1 MRRSYRAGGPLL
13 CAVSAAAILLTVPSY
28 AQESSSENSVVEFE
42 EIVVSSSRIKK
53 SGFEAPTPVTVLG
66 SDDMASRGAT
76 NVADIVNELPGF
88 TGTITPTAT
97 VLNSRGSATNVLDL
111 RGLGGNRN
119 LVLVNGRRHVP
130 TDEFGVVDINVIPTL
145 AVSRIEVVT
154 GGASAAW
161 GSDAISGV
169 IDIRYDDQ
177 LEGLKA
183 EAQYGI
189 SDEGDNENYRVSLAF
204 GADVAEGRGHMLIA
218 ADYNNSKGIPDSR
231 ARDWSA
237 EHWGIIAN
245 PADTGPNDGI
255 PANMFAQDV
264 KLFVASTNGV
274 TLPDGS
280 ALGNLEF
287 LPDGTAVNR
296 QLGDVI
302 GGVFMTGGSGSYL
315 GDPTA
320 LAIPLERK
328 NIMAAF
334 NYDLTEGLNFYFEA
348 SAGQSESEGALI
360 DSFIFGQTI
369 NSGNPF
375 LPDSVQAEMDSSG
388 TSSIS
393 LYRTNSEFGAITSVS
408 KTQNLRFVTGF
419 NGDFGNDW
427 TWDVYYQYGRVDFSN
442 LQLNNMIEGNLALA
456 ADVVTDPTT
465 GEAVCAS
472 ALSGQNP
479 NCVPINLFGAGSPSQ
494 AAIDY
499 VTGTSMSDTKLRQ
512 DVIAATV
519 NGDLFE
525 GWAGPIS
532 TAFGV
537 EYRKE
542 SLKREVDDVSEQAGF
557 LITNAQPLEGDYN
570 VKEGFGEVLVPIFNT
585 DTGQSLSFNGAVR
598 YTDYSTSGTVLTW
611 KTGLTFDPFEELR
624 LRGTISRDIRA
635 PSIGEVF
642 LKTLL
647 LFENIENPFTGT
659 SDFTKILN
667 TGNADLQEERALT
680 KTFGLVYSPNWLEG
694 LRLSVDWYDIGIS
707 DAIQSISSSAI
718 VQGCFDGDQDYCD
731 LVAFEPDNTLAS
743 VTNKLLNLGA
753 YDVRGLDFEAQYQ
766 TLLGNGATLGIKL
779 LGSYVYD
786 KNIAPDGVNKVNYAG
801 DVGAENIFGLP
812 KWKARG
818 NVAYQ
823 TDKYGLFAN
832 VRYVGA
838 GKYNVLWGP
847 EQLSDED
854 NNIAAQVY
862 VDLSASYQLRE
873 WVEVYAG
880 INNALD
886 NDPPVVPLDF
896 VSPQVTNPVHYD
908 VVGRSFYFGVRTQF

>member
-1 MRRSYRAGGPLL
+1 MVKHYLKGGAIFG
-13 CAVSAAAILLTVPSY
+13 AVSSLALISALPATAQENVSEAAAP
-28 AQESSSENSVVEFE
+28 EFE

-66 SDDMASRGAT
+66 SEDMQARGAT

-88 TGTITPTAT
+88 TGTVTPTAT

-130 TDEFGVVDINVIPTL
+130 TDEFGVVDINIVPTL

-169 IDIRYDDQ
+169 VDIVYDNQ
-177 LEGLKA
+177 LEGLKV
-183 EAQYGI
+183 EAQYGV
-189 SDEGDNENYRVSLAF
+189 SEEGDNENYRLSMAF
-204 GADVAEGRGHMLIA
+204 GADVADGRGHVLIA
-218 ADYNNSKGIPDSR
+218 ADYNDNSGIPDSR

-245 PADTGPNDGI
+245 PDDTGPNDGI
-255 PANMFAQDV
+255 PASMFASDV
-264 KLFVASTNGV
+264 KLFLASPNGV
-274 TLPDGS
+274 TLPNGT

-287 LPDGTAVNR
+287 LPNGTAVPR
-296 QLGDVI
+296 ELGDVI
-302 GGVFMTGGSGSYL
+302 GGVFMTGGSGTYH
-315 GDPTA
+315 GDNTA
-320 LAIPLERK
+320 LYIPLERK
-328 NIMAAF
+328 NILAAF
-334 NYDLTEGLNFYFEA
+334 NYELTEDINFYFEG
-348 SAGQSESEGALI
+348 SAGQSASEGALI

-369 NSGNPF
+369 RSGNPY
-375 LPDSVQAEMDSSG
+375 LPASVQAEMDASG
-388 TSSIS
+388 VDTLS
-393 LYRTNSEFGAITSVS
+393 LYRTNAEFGPITSVS
-408 KTQNLRFVTGF
+408 KTQNFRLVTGF
-419 NGDFGNDW
+419 DGAFSNDW

-442 LQLNNMIEGNLALA
+442 QQTNNLIPGNLSLA

-465 GEAVCAS
+465 GAPICAS

-479 NCVPINLFGAGSPSQ
+479 NCVPINLFGSGSPSQ

-499 VTGTSMSDTKLRQ
+499 VTGTSISDTRLRQ
-512 DVIAATV
+512 DVVAATV
-519 NGDLFE
+519 NGDVFE
-525 GWAGPIS
+525 GWAGPVS

-542 SLKREVDDVSEQAGF
+542 SLKREVDDLSEQAQF
-557 LITNAQPLEGDYN
+557 LITNAQPLEGSYD
-570 VKEGFGEVLVPIFNT
+570 VKEAFGEVLVPLLNT
-585 DTGQSLSFNGAVR
+585 DAGQSLTFNGALR

-611 KTGLTFDPFEELR
+611 KAGLTFDPFEELR

-647 LFENIENPFTGT
+647 LFENIENPFTGNV
-659 SDFTKILN
+659 DFTQILN
-667 TGNADLQEERALT
+667 TGNTDLQEERALT

-707 DAIQSISSSAI
+707 DAIQSISSRAI
-718 VQGCFDGDQDYCD
+718 VEGCYAGDNDFCS
-731 LVAFEPDNTLAS
+731 LVSFQPDNTIAS
-743 VTNKLLNLGA
+743 ITNKLLNLGT
-753 YDVRGLDFEAQYQ
+753 YEVRGVDFEAQYA
-766 TLLGNGATLGIKL
+766 LPLSNGADLSFKL
-779 LGSYVYD
+779 LGSYVYE
-786 KNIAPDGVNKVNYAG
+786 KNIAPDGANAENYAG
-801 DVGAENIFGLP
+801 DVGAANVFGLP
-812 KWKARG
+812 KWKMRG
-818 NVAYQ
+818 NVSYQ
-823 TDKYGLFAN
+823 TEKYGFFTN

-854 NNIAAQVY
+854 NNIGAEVY
-862 VDLSASYQLRE
+862 VDISGRYKLRDE
-873 WVEVYAG
+873 LELYAG
-880 INNALD
+880 INNLFD
-886 NDPPVVPLDF
+886 NDPPVAPLDF
-896 VSPQVTNPVHYD
+896 ISPQVTNPAHYD
-908 VVGRSFYFGVRTQF
+908 IVGRSFYVGVRAQF

>member
-1 MRRSYRAGGPLL
+1 MRLYHVGAPLL
-13 CAVSAAAILLTVPSY
+13 SAVSTAAILFAVPAY
-28 AQESSSENSVVEFE
+28 AQDSSTENNLLEME

-66 SDDMASRGAT
+66 GDDLAARGAT

-130 TDEFGVVDINVIPTL
+130 TDEFGVVDINVVPTL

-204 GADVAEGRGHMLIA
+204 GANVAEGRGHVLIA
-218 ADYNNSKGIPDSR
+218 ADYNESKGLPDARGREWSR
-231 ARDWSA
+231 

-245 PADTGPNDGI
+245 PDDTGPNDGI
-255 PANMFAQDV
+255 AANMFAPDV
-264 KLFVASTNGV
+264 KLFIASPNGV
-274 TLPDGS
+274 TLPDGT

-287 LPDGTAVNR
+287 MPGGTAVSR

-302 GGVFMTGGSGSYL
+302 GGVFMTGGSGAYF
-315 GDPTA
+315 GDQTA

-334 NYDLTEGLNFYFEA
+334 NYEVAEGLNFYFEGN
-348 SAGQSESEGALI
+348 AGQSASEGALI
-360 DSFIFGQTI
+360 DSFIFGETI
-369 NSGNPF
+369 KSGNPY
-375 LPDSVQAEMDSSG
+375 LPDSVQAEMDASG
-388 TSSIS
+388 TDSIS

-408 KTQNLRFVTGF
+408 KTQNLRFVAGF
-419 NGDFGNDW
+419 DGEFSNGW

-442 LQLNNMIEGNLALA
+442 QQTNNMIPGNLSLA
-456 ADVVTDPTT
+456 ADVVTDPVT

-479 NCVPINLFGAGSPSQ
+479 NCVPINLFGVGSPSA

-499 VTGTSMSDTKLRQ
+499 VTGTSISDTKLRQ
-512 DVIAATV
+512 DVVAATV

-525 GWAGPIS
+525 GWTGPIS

-557 LITNAQPLEGDYN
+557 LITNAQPLEGEYN
-570 VKEGFGEVLVPIFNT
+570 VKEGFGEVLVPLLNT

-611 KTGLTFDPFEELR
+611 KTGLTFDPIEELR

-647 LFENIENPFTGT
+647 LFENIENPFTGNV
-659 SDFTKILN
+659 DFTKILN
-667 TGNADLQEERALT
+667 TGNSDLQEERALT
-680 KTFGLVYSPNWLEG
+680 KTFGVVYSPNWLEG

-718 VQGCFDGDQDYCD
+718 VQGCFEGDDAFCD
-731 LVAFEPDNTLAS
+731 LVAFEPDNTIAS
-743 VTNKLLNLGA
+743 VTNRLLNLGT

-766 TLLGNGATLGIKL
+766 TVLNNGATLGVKL

-786 KNIAPDGVNKVNYAG
+786 KNIAPDGANEENYAG

-823 TDKYGLFAN
+823 TEKYGLFAN

-854 NNIAAQVY
+854 NNISAQVY
-862 VDLSASYQLRE
+862 VDLSAQYQLRE
-873 WVEVYAG
+873 WIEVYAG
-880 INNALD
+880 VNNVLD
-886 NDPPVVPLDF
+886 NDPPVAPLDF
-896 VSPQVTNPVHYD
+896 ISPQVTNPVHYD